1 MEELKT
7 PKCPFEINQGKN
19 TWLNKII
26 CNCEKKRVCLYGHYL
41 YEMSILSLYEPK
53 DLPKLDNMVSQM
65 IPNDQTIFG
74 FPYSS
79 NLRRIVV
86 LMQQMDVRCH
96 RKRFVKNIIHRVW
109 FSDMV

>member
-1 MEELKT
+1 
-7 PKCPFEINQGKN
+7 
-19 TWLNKII
+19 
-26 CNCEKKRVCLYGHYL
+26 
-41 YEMSILSLYEPK
+41 MSILSLYEPK
-53 DLPKLDNMVSQM
+53 NLPKLDNMVSQM

-96 RKRFVKNIIHRVW
+96 RKRFVKDIIHRVW
-109 FSDMV
+109 FSDMVYCLFDLKEQRKFQFNQQIFPLI